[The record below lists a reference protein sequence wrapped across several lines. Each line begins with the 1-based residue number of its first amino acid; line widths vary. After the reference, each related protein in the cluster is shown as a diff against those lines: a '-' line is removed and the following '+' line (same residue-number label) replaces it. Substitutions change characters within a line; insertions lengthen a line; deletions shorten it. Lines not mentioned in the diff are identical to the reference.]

1 VFPSPRQQIELT
13 GNCSWTTTKDVC
25 ALHDAF
31 CEKLL
36 PRKICIMMSLRNSRS
51 FVRRSGTAVAA
62 LGFVLTAQLS
72 VQAAGPL
79 DLIPADA
86 TAVIR
91 LKSPE
96 ATIGKVGNFANAVQP
111 GLGFMVQG
119 QAPGLGVVISNPTLG
134 GVDLKQDWYVAI
146 FAVKGA
152 EPSVVFV
159 VPATDVKALQGGVD
173 DSFTFASKD
182 SWVAYSQDEAVMEL
196 VEECISGGADA
207 ASGAIDDRSSALFGE
222 SDLAAWVNI
231 TGLTEAYQNEL
242 DGADNQLDA
251 ALEGFGAQIPAQ
263 PGLNMAA
270 ILEIYGEM
278 GHGALQALRDSS
290 SFSIGISVGNTAITI
305 DELLIVKAR
314 TKTDEYLSSQK
325 PSTLG
330 VLAKL
335 PQNKH
340 GYMAMHGDF
349 KGLMEWG
356 MRSATKVI
364 DGDAETKKDIENMLA
379 EMKDVDFGEMGWGF
393 HLDDGDGDAGL
404 IRGYTVSNV
413 KPAAKMR
420 EAAHKMG
427 SAYKMDLPGMKQ
439 EVTVEKDAESY
450 DGVSADLITIKQTF
464 DEEANPA
471 AAFQNMFQELFHGKG
486 GMVQRLIVK
495 SDDVMIQSIGGTQDT
510 MKEALAAY
518 DATPGTKLSD
528 NQKSRAGLLKEANLV
543 GQVDLPNVLIVLA
556 RAVLAT
562 EKFPIPVPIKAEQL
576 AGLSVP
582 RSYIGFSA
590 GTVPQGVQL
599 KTQIEAKTLQGFF
612 QIFTYAQ
619 QQMQQPPR

>member
-1 VFPSPRQQIELT
+1 
-13 GNCSWTTTKDVC
+13 
-25 ALHDAF
+25 
-31 CEKLL
+31 
-36 PRKICIMMSLRNSRS
+36 MMSLHKSRM
-51 FVRRSGTAVAA
+51 FVRRSGVAAVAIGLA
-62 LGFVLTAQLS
+62 LVSQFSA
-72 VQAAGPL
+72 QAAGPL

-111 GLGFMVQG
+111 GLGFFVQG
-119 QAPGLGVVISNPTLG
+119 QAPGLGAVISNPTLG
-134 GVDLKQDWYVAI
+134 GVDLKQDWYVAV

-152 EPSVVFV
+152 EPAVVFV

-173 DSFTFASKD
+173 ESFTFASKD

-196 VEECISGGADA
+196 VEECISGRADA
-207 ASGAIDDRSSALFGE
+207 ASGAIDARSSVLFGE
-222 SDLAAWVNI
+222 SDLAVWVNVA
-231 TGLTEAYQNEL
+231 GLTEAYQAELEGADDQL
-242 DGADNQLDA
+242 DGLI
-251 ALEGFGAQIPAQ
+251 EGLGAQIPAQ

-270 ILEIYGEM
+270 ILEIYGQM
-278 GHGALQALRDSS
+278 GHGAIQALRDSQA
-290 SFSIGISVGNTAITI
+290 FSIGISISNSAITI
-305 DELLIVKAR
+305 DELLVVKAR

-325 PSTLG
+325 ATKLD

-340 GYMAMHGDF
+340 GYMALHGDF

-356 MRSATKVI
+356 MQFATKVI
-364 DGDAETKKDIENMLA
+364 ESDPESVKDIEKMVA
-379 EMKDVDFGEMGWGF
+379 EMKQVKFGEMGWGF
-393 HLDDGDGDAGL
+393 HLDDGDENTGL

-413 KPAAKMR
+413 SPAAKMR

-427 SAYKMDLPGMKQ
+427 SAYKMNLPGLKQ
-439 EVTVEKDAESY
+439 EVSVKKDAESY
-450 DGVSADLITIKQTF
+450 DGLSADLITIKQTY

-471 AAFQNMFQELFHGKG
+471 AAFQNLFQELLHGKE
-486 GMVQRLIVK
+486 GMIQRLVVK
-495 SDDVMIQSIGGTQDT
+495 NDDVMIQSIGGTQDT

-518 DATPGTKLSD
+518 DAAPGTKPSD
-528 NQKSRAGLLKEANLV
+528 NQKSREGLLEEANIV
-543 GQVDLPNVLIVLA
+543 GQIDLPNVVIVLA

-576 AGLSVP
+576 EGLSVP
-582 RSYIGFSA
+582 RSYVGFSA
-590 GTVPQGVQL
+590 GTVPQGVQM
-599 KTQIEAKTLQGFF
+599 KTRVEAKTLQGFF
-612 QIFTYAQ
+612 QIVTYFQ

>member
-1 VFPSPRQQIELT
+1 
-13 GNCSWTTTKDVC
+13 
-25 ALHDAF
+25 
-31 CEKLL
+31 
-36 PRKICIMMSLRNSRS
+36 MMSLHKSLMS
-51 FVRRSGTAVAA
+51 IRRSGVAVVAIGLA
-62 LGFVLTAQLS
+62 LVSQLS

-86 TAVIR
+86 TAVVR

-119 QAPGLGVVISNPTLG
+119 QAPGLGALISNPTLG
-134 GVDLKQDWYVAI
+134 GVDLKQDWYVAV

-152 EPSVVFV
+152 EPAVVFV

-182 SWVAYSQDEAVMEL
+182 SWVAYSKDEAMMEL

-207 ASGAIDDRSSALFGE
+207 ASGAIDDQSSALFGE

-231 TGLTEAYQNEL
+231 AGLAEAYQAEL
-242 DGADNQLDA
+242 EGADDQLDE
-251 ALEGFGAQIPAQ
+251 LMEGLGAQIPAQ

-278 GHGALQALRDSS
+278 GHGALQALRDSQAF
-290 SFSIGISVGNTAITI
+290 SFGISLSNSAITI

-325 PSTLG
+325 STKLD

-340 GYMAMHGDF
+340 GYMALHGDF
-349 KGLMEWG
+349 KSLMEWG
-356 MRSATKVI
+356 MQFASKVI
-364 DGDAETKKDIENMLA
+364 ESDPESVKNIEKMVA
-379 EMKDVDFGEMGWGF
+379 EMKQVKFGEMGWAF
-393 HLDDGDGDAGL
+393 HLDDGNKDAGL

-413 KPAAKMR
+413 SPAAKMR
-420 EAAHKMG
+420 EASQKMG
-427 SAYKMDLPGMKQ
+427 SAYKMDLPGLKQ

-450 DGVSADLITIKQTF
+450 DGLSADLITIKQTY

-471 AAFQNMFQELFHGKG
+471 AGMQNLFQELLHGKD
-486 GMVQRLIVK
+486 GMIQRLLVK
-495 SDDVMIQSIGGTQDT
+495 NDDVMINSIGGTQDT

-528 NQKSRAGLLKEANLV
+528 NQKSREGLLEEANIV
-543 GQVDLPNVLIVLA
+543 GQIDLPNVVIVLA

-576 AGLSVP
+576 EGLSVP
-582 RSYIGFSA
+582 RSYVGFSA
-590 GTVPQGVQL
+590 GTVPQGVQM
-599 KTQIEAKTLQGFF
+599 KTRIEAKTLQGFF
-612 QIFTYAQ
+612 QIVTYFQ

>member
-1 VFPSPRQQIELT
+1 MLSTRIS
-13 GNCSWTTTKDVC
+13 G
-25 ALHDAF
+25 
-31 CEKLL
+31 
-36 PRKICIMMSLRNSRS
+36 SL
-51 FVRRSGTAVAA
+51 FRRSGAVALA
-62 LGFVLTAQLS
+62 LGFALVNQLAA
-72 VQAAGPL
+72 VAAGPL

-146 FAVKGA
+146 FAVKNA
-152 EPSVVFV
+152 EPAVVFV
-159 VPATDVKALQGGVD
+159 VPATDVKALQSGVD

-196 VEECISGGADA
+196 VEECISSGANA
-207 ASGAIDDRSSALFGE
+207 ASGVIDARSSALFGGA
-222 SDLAAWVNI
+222 DLAAWVNVA
-231 TGLTEAYQNEL
+231 GLTEAYQTEL
-242 DGADNQLDA
+242 DGADDQLDGL
-251 ALEGFGAQIPAQ
+251 LEGLSAQIPAQ

-270 ILEIYGEM
+270 ILEIYGDM
-278 GHGALQALRDSS
+278 GHGALQALRDSK
-290 SFSIGISVGNTAITI
+290 SFSIGISISNSAITI
-305 DELLIVKAR
+305 DELLVVKAR

-325 PSTLG
+325 SAKLD

-340 GYMAMHGDF
+340 GYMALHGDF

-356 MRSATKVI
+356 MQFATKVI
-364 DGDAETKKDIENMLA
+364 DSDPESVKNIEEMVA
-379 EMKDVDFGEMGWGF
+379 EMKKVKFGEMGWGF
-393 HLDDGDGDAGL
+393 HLDDGDENVGL
-404 IRGYTVSNV
+404 IRGYSISNV
-413 KPAAKMR
+413 SPAAKMR
-420 EAAHKMG
+420 EAAQKMG
-427 SAYKMDLPGMKQ
+427 SAYKMDLPGLKQ
-439 EVTVEKDAESY
+439 EITVKKDAESY
-450 DGVSADLITIKQTF
+450 DGLSADLITIKQTY

-471 AAFQNMFQELFHGKG
+471 AAFQNLFQELLHGKE
-486 GMVQRLIVK
+486 GMIQRLVVK
-495 SDDVMIQSIGGTQDT
+495 NDDVMIQSIGGTQDT

-518 DATPGTKLSD
+518 DAAPGTKPSD
-528 NQKSRAGLLKEANLV
+528 NQKSREGLLEEANIV
-543 GQVDLPNVLIVLA
+543 GQIDLPNVVIVLA

-576 AGLSVP
+576 EGLSVP
-582 RSYIGFSA
+582 RSYVGFSA

-599 KTQIEAKTLQGFF
+599 RTQIEAKTLQGFF
-612 QIFTYAQ
+612 QIFTYFQ

>member
-1 VFPSPRQQIELT
+1 
-13 GNCSWTTTKDVC
+13 
-25 ALHDAF
+25 
-31 CEKLL
+31 
-36 PRKICIMMSLRNSRS
+36 M
-51 FVRRSGTAVAA
+51 A
-62 LGFVLTAQLS
+62 LGLAVVTQISA
-72 VQAAGPL
+72 QAAGPL

-119 QAPGLGVVISNPTLG
+119 KAPGLGVVISNPTLG
-134 GVDLKQDWYVAI
+134 GVDLKQDWYVAV

-152 EPSVVFV
+152 EPAVVFV

-173 DSFTFASKD
+173 ESFTFASKD
-182 SWVAYSQDEAVMEL
+182 SWVAYSKDEAVMEL

-207 ASGAIDDRSSALFGE
+207 ASGAIDDRSSALFGD
-222 SDLAAWVNI
+222 SDLAAWVNVAGI
-231 TGLTEAYQNEL
+231 TETYQTELEGADDQL
-242 DGADNQLDA
+242 DGL
-251 ALEGFGAQIPAQ
+251 LEGLGAQLPAQ
-263 PGLNMAA
+263 PGINMSA

-278 GHGALQALRDSS
+278 GHGALDALRDAKA
-290 SFSIGISVGNTAITI
+290 FSIGITVSNTAIII
-305 DELLIVKAR
+305 DELLIVRAR

-325 PSTLG
+325 TSKLD

-340 GYMAMHGDF
+340 GYMALHGDF
-349 KGLMEWG
+349 NGLMEWG
-356 MRSATKVI
+356 MKFATKVI
-364 DGDAETKKDIENMLA
+364 DGDAETKKNIE
-379 EMKDVDFGEMGWGF
+379 EMVADMKEVEFGEMGWGF
-393 HLDDGDGDAGL
+393 HLNDGDENAGL
-404 IRGYTVSNV
+404 LRGYTVSNV

-420 EAAHKMG
+420 EAAQKMG

-439 EVTVEKDAESY
+439 EITVKQDAESY
-450 DGVSADLITIKQTF
+450 DGVSADVITIKQTF
-464 DEEANPA
+464 DEEANPT
-471 AAFQNMFQELFHGKG
+471 AAFQNMFQEMLHGKE
-486 GMVQRLIVK
+486 GMIQRLLVK
-495 SDDVMIQSIGGTQDT
+495 NDDVMIQTIGGTQDT

-518 DATPGTKLSD
+518 DATPGTKPSD
-528 NQKSRAGLLKEANLV
+528 NHKSREGLLEDANIV

-562 EKFPIPVPIKAEQL
+562 EALPIPVPIKAEQL

-599 KTQIEAKTLQGFF
+599 RTKIEAKTLQGIF
-612 QIFTYAQ
+612 QIVTYVQ

>member
-1 VFPSPRQQIELT
+1 
-13 GNCSWTTTKDVC
+13 
-25 ALHDAF
+25 
-31 CEKLL
+31 
-36 PRKICIMMSLRNSRS
+36 MMSLHKSRL
-51 FVRRSGTAVAA
+51 FIRRSGIAAVAIGLA
-62 LGFVLTAQLS
+62 LVSQLS
-72 VQAAGPL
+72 AHAAGPL

-119 QAPGLGVVISNPTLG
+119 QAPGLGAVISNPTLG
-134 GVDLKQDWYVAI
+134 GVDLKQDWYVAV

-182 SWVAYSQDEAVMEL
+182 SWVAYSKDEAVMEL
-196 VEECISGGADA
+196 VEECISGGAA
-207 ASGAIDDRSSALFGE
+207 AAGGAIDDRSSALFGE
-222 SDLAAWVNI
+222 SDLAVWVNVA
-231 TGLTEAYQNEL
+231 GLTEAYQAELEGADDQL
-242 DGADNQLDA
+242 DGL
-251 ALEGFGAQIPAQ
+251 LEGLSAQIPAQ

-270 ILEIYGEM
+270 ILEIYGDM
-278 GHGALQALRDSS
+278 GHGALRALRDSK
-290 SFSIGISVGNTAITI
+290 SFSIGISISNSAITI

-314 TKTDEYLSSQK
+314 TKTDEFLSSQK
-325 PSTLG
+325 TAKLD

-340 GYMAMHGDF
+340 GYMALHGDF
-349 KGLMEWG
+349 KGMMEWG
-356 MRSATKVI
+356 MQFATKVI
-364 DGDAETKKDIENMLA
+364 ESDPESVKNIEKMVAELKQVK
-379 EMKDVDFGEMGWGF
+379 FGEMGWGF
-393 HLDDGDGDAGL
+393 HLDDSDENAGL

-413 KPAAKMR
+413 SPAAKMR
-420 EAAHKMG
+420 EAAQQMG
-427 SAYKMDLPGMKQ
+427 SAYKMDLPGLKQ
-439 EVTVEKDAESY
+439 EITVKKDAESY
-450 DGVSADLITIKQTF
+450 DGLSADLITVKQTY

-471 AAFQNMFQELFHGKG
+471 AAFQNLFQELLHGKD
-486 GMVQRLIVK
+486 GMIQRLVVK
-495 SDDVMIQSIGGTQDT
+495 NDDVMIQSIGGTQDT

-518 DATPGTKLSD
+518 DATPGTKPSD
-528 NQKSRAGLLKEANLV
+528 NQKSRDGLLEEANIV
-543 GQVDLPNVLIVLA
+543 GQIDLPNVAIVLA

-562 EKFPIPVPIKAEQL
+562 EKFPIPIPIKAEQL

-590 GTVPQGVQL
+590 GTVPQGVQM
-599 KTQIEAKTLQGFF
+599 KTRIEAKTLQGFF
-612 QIFTYAQ
+612 QIFTYFQ

>member
-1 VFPSPRQQIELT
+1 
-13 GNCSWTTTKDVC
+13 
-25 ALHDAF
+25 
-31 CEKLL
+31 
-36 PRKICIMMSLRNSRS
+36 
-51 FVRRSGTAVAA
+51 
-62 LGFVLTAQLS
+62 
-72 VQAAGPL
+72 
-79 DLIPADA
+79 
-86 TAVIR
+86 
-91 LKSPE
+91 
-96 ATIGKVGNFANAVQP
+96 
-111 GLGFMVQG
+111 
-119 QAPGLGVVISNPTLG
+119 
-134 GVDLKQDWYVAI
+134 
-146 FAVKGA
+146 
-152 EPSVVFV
+152 
-159 VPATDVKALQGGVD
+159 
-173 DSFTFASKD
+173 
-182 SWVAYSQDEAVMEL
+182 
-196 VEECISGGADA
+196 
-207 ASGAIDDRSSALFGE
+207 
-222 SDLAAWVNI
+222 
-231 TGLTEAYQNEL
+231 
-242 DGADNQLDA
+242 
-251 ALEGFGAQIPAQ
+251 
-263 PGLNMAA
+263 MAA

-439 EVTVEKDAESY
+439 KVTVEKDAESY

-486 GMVQRLIVK
+486 GMVQRLNSGYDEGSTGRLRRNARYEAVRQSEEPSWIVER
-495 SDDVMIQSIGGTQDT
+495 SESGWTGRSAECVDRPCPSGSGDREVPDSCADQS
-510 MKEALAAY
+510 
-518 DATPGTKLSD
+518 
-528 NQKSRAGLLKEANLV
+528 
-543 GQVDLPNVLIVLA
+543 
-556 RAVLAT
+556 
-562 EKFPIPVPIKAEQL
+562 
-576 AGLSVP
+576 
-582 RSYIGFSA
+582 
-590 GTVPQGVQL
+590 
-599 KTQIEAKTLQGFF
+599 
-612 QIFTYAQ
+612 
-619 QQMQQPPR
+619 

>member
-1 VFPSPRQQIELT
+1 
-13 GNCSWTTTKDVC
+13 
-25 ALHDAF
+25 
-31 CEKLL
+31 
-36 PRKICIMMSLRNSRS
+36 MMSLHNSRS
-51 FVRRSGTAVAA
+51 FARRSGAAVAA
-62 LGFVLTAQLS
+62 LGFVLAAQLS

-91 LKSPE
+91 LKAPE

-119 QAPGLGVVISNPTLG
+119 KAPGLGAVISNPTLG
-134 GVDLKQDWYVAI
+134 GVDLKQDWYFAV

-152 EPSVVFV
+152 EPAVVFV
-159 VPATDVKALQGGVD
+159 VPATDVKAFQSGVD

-182 SWVAYSQDEAVMEL
+182 SWVAYSKDEAVMEL
-196 VEECISGGADA
+196 VEECISGGADS
-207 ASGAIDDRSSALFGE
+207 ASGAMDDRSSALFGE
-222 SDLAAWVNI
+222 SDLAAWVNVA
-231 TGLTEAYQNEL
+231 GLTEAYRDEL
-242 DGADNQLDA
+242 DGADDQLDGL
-251 ALEGFGAQIPAQ
+251 LEGLAAQIPAQ

-278 GHGALQALRDSS
+278 GHGALQALRDSK
-290 SFSIGISVGNTAITI
+290 SFSLGVSVGNTAITI
-305 DELLIVKAR
+305 DELLLVKAR
-314 TKTDEYLSSQK
+314 TQTDGYLSSQK
-325 PSTLG
+325 TSKLD

-340 GYMAMHGDF
+340 GYMAIHGDF

-356 MRSATKVI
+356 MKFATKVI
-364 DGDAETKKDIENMLA
+364 DGDAETTKNIE
-379 EMKDVDFGEMGWGF
+379 EMVAGMKEVEFGEIGYGF
-393 HLDDGDGDAGL
+393 HLDDGDEDAGL
-404 IRGYTVSNV
+404 IRGFVVSNV

-439 EVTVEKDAESY
+439 EVTVKKDAETY
-450 DGVSADLITIKQTF
+450 DGVTADVITIKQTF

-471 AAFQNMFQELFHGKG
+471 AKFQNMFQEILHGKD

-495 SDDVMIQSIGGTQDT
+495 GDDVMIQSIGGSQET

-518 DATPGTKLSD
+518 DATPGTKPSD
-528 NQKSRAGLLKEANLV
+528 NQKSRAGLLEEANIV
-543 GQVDLPNVLIVLA
+543 GQVDLPNMLIVLA

-562 EKFPIPVPIKAEQL
+562 DALPISVPIKAEQL
-576 AGLSVP
+576 KGLSVP

>member
-1 VFPSPRQQIELT
+1 
-13 GNCSWTTTKDVC
+13 
-25 ALHDAF
+25 
-31 CEKLL
+31 
-36 PRKICIMMSLRNSRS
+36 MMSLHKSRM
-51 FVRRSGTAVAA
+51 FVRRSGVAAVAIGLA
-62 LGFVLTAQLS
+62 LVSQFSA
-72 VQAAGPL
+72 QAAGPL

-111 GLGFMVQG
+111 GLGFFVQG
-119 QAPGLGVVISNPTLG
+119 QAPGLGAVISNPTLG
-134 GVDLKQDWYVAI
+134 GVDLKQDWYVAV

-152 EPSVVFV
+152 EPAVVFV

-173 DSFTFASKD
+173 ESFTFASKD

-207 ASGAIDDRSSALFGE
+207 ASGAIDARSSVLFGE
-222 SDLAAWVNI
+222 SDLAVWVNVA
-231 TGLTEAYQNEL
+231 GLTEAYQAELEGADDQL
-242 DGADNQLDA
+242 DGLI
-251 ALEGFGAQIPAQ
+251 EGLGAQIPAQ

-270 ILEIYGEM
+270 ILEIYGQM
-278 GHGALQALRDSS
+278 GHGAIQALRDSQA
-290 SFSIGISVGNTAITI
+290 FSIGISISNSAITI
-305 DELLIVKAR
+305 DELLVVKAR

-325 PSTLG
+325 ATKLD

-340 GYMAMHGDF
+340 GYMALHGDF

-356 MRSATKVI
+356 MQFATKVI
-364 DGDAETKKDIENMLA
+364 ESDPESVKDIEKMVA
-379 EMKDVDFGEMGWGF
+379 EMKQVKFGEMGWGF
-393 HLDDGDGDAGL
+393 HLDDGDENTGL

-413 KPAAKMR
+413 SPAAKMR

-427 SAYKMDLPGMKQ
+427 SAYKMNLPGLKQ
-439 EVTVEKDAESY
+439 EVSVKKDAESY
-450 DGVSADLITIKQTF
+450 DGLSADLITIKQTY

-471 AAFQNMFQELFHGKG
+471 AAFQNLFQELLHGKE
-486 GMVQRLIVK
+486 GMIQRLVVK
-495 SDDVMIQSIGGTQDT
+495 NDDVMIQSIGGTQDT
-510 MKEALAAY
+510 MGEALAAY
-518 DATPGTKLSD
+518 DATPGTKPSD
-528 NQKSRAGLLKEANLV
+528 NQKSREGLLEEANIV
-543 GQVDLPNVLIVLA
+543 GQIDLPNVVIVLA

-582 RSYIGFSA
+582 RSYVGFSA

-599 KTQIEAKTLQGFF
+599 RTQIEAKTLQGFF
-612 QIFTYAQ
+612 QIFTYFQ